1 MFVLGIDPGLSRCG
15 YGLVERLGRG
25 RSRAVAAGVLRTD
38 PGSDVPRRLAAL
50 QADLRSLLREHRPAV
65 VAIERVL
72 FQANAR
78 TAIPVAQAAGV
89 AMVEA
94 VAAGCEVV
102 EYSPNRVKQAIT
114 GHGAADKDQ
123 MERMVQTLLGI
134 ATPLRPV
141 DAADAVAVA
150 LCHLAHAPLRER
162 VGARGTA
169 STRGSGFRGARPEAM
184 GSGSGTHDLGLGA
197 AEPMTSRAR
206 ALGPARAE
214 GPR

>member
-1 MFVLGIDPGLSRCG
+1 VFVLGIDPGLSRCG
-15 YGLVERLGRG
+15 YGVVERLGRG

-38 PGSDVPRRLAAL
+38 PAAHVPQRLAAL

-65 VAIERVL
+65 MAIERVL

-94 VAAGCEVV
+94 VAAGCQVV
-102 EYSPNRVKQAIT
+102 EYSPNRVKHTIT
-114 GHGAADKDQ
+114 GHGGADKHQ

-134 ATPLRPV
+134 ARPLRPV

-162 VGARGTA
+162 VDAPAGP
-169 STRGSGFRGARPEAM
+169 STRGDRVRARTPEAI
-184 GSGSGTHDLGLGA
+184 GTGPRTALPRERSGGPYCLGTQA
-197 AEPMTSRAR
+197 A
-206 ALGPARAE
+206 PARSE
-214 GPR
+214 ERR